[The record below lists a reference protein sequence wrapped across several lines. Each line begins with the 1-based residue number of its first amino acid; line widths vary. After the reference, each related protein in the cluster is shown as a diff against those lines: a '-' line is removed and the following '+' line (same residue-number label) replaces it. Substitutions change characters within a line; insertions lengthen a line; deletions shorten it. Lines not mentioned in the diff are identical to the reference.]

1 MDGEDIG
8 ILHDGNDDSSKEPI
22 TEDPITGEQ
31 GREDVLQLRDLLG
44 LRDED
49 IASSGALVVAGDKW
63 DHLRKRF
70 PPNGATRLML
80 AAQSGDKDR
89 VHLLLRCGANVD
101 DLDETGKSALD
112 YAVEHPEI
120 TLLLLQWDSII
131 PVRDNRAWMTDP
143 VIKLFLAERDKF
155 HRLLLSEEDEKVI
168 EAIRTS
174 ECNSMLAMGKG
185 RRWVNSEG
193 KSALYTVIKERSS
206 SYKKMWVLLI
216 GWNFVYAT
224 KDEKEYGLPFENDP
238 ELRRCVSESFV
249 TIQGYHVEKMSQ
261 KALIYRGELSESS
274 SADTVKTLF
283 REIDEEEYASA
294 ILQCLQDDP
303 SLEIVLDFSAC
314 KIGCMYPSNYGDA
327 WGLTD
332 FNTNRIYAGAKESSS
347 EGFERSDVLSN
358 LTHELAHKAF
368 ADVFEN
374 RGLPYKKV
382 GDEDSQEYYEEVVSE
397 IFSRRSE
404 VTYDPIIARALYAE
418 HDVAKLEDLSVQ
430 EKHKILYE
438 LIVRVPEMIVKYK
451 KSCKA
456 GNANKNGL
464 TRLQEQV
471 PGLMEFY
478 ENQVVPGIQ
487 EHIERNKK
495 AGKAVGRELLKTPHL
510 LSAYWRE
517 KVNILWAPNEI
528 SDPLISPHKE
538 LRVLVVS
545 NLSLGISHLKY
556 SSPNEKIMFVDWS
569 KYLNDESYFGS
580 AVNRLDITTFVIL
593 WDDLKEVPLCKRP
606 CVNRDCPGKML
617 KNDKKIVERTILMVP
632 KRLCPK
638 YPNYHYND
646 YKWKNLSMECKEQ
659 LRKKTLNLGGKEMEL
674 IDIVKGGC
682 GGNEE
687 KVETFLHE
695 KFDEEDISDMVN
707 RRSME
712 IGRPLDTMLMERWK
726 EMLHDHTDCFE
737 SRELRL
743 RVMKWDRNLI
753 NTRKEDAFVF
763 LYTEVIDLESLNLGS
778 LTEWDCS
785 SQNGARFYSCSLRKY
800 PDEVHYLIAKILRK
814 LMDEALN
821 KRWKYIHF
829 FRLEGG
835 ESVNLCSFKCHLL
848 HAFSDEIL
856 PSKFAGISLLKDAEW
871 NEALVITDAPGSGKS
886 VFINDLARRCKKEFP
901 DTWVEVVDLPQ
912 FDKFFKELK
921 GEISSKEETSHVL
934 YDIIKWGSDSVEEK
948 IFKLF
953 CDNRKKVF
961 IFFDGFDEIC
971 PESRQ
976 VVTSFLKAL
985 VNTTPVQVVVAART
999 HECQHLEESLSTL
1012 AYSLVPFD
1020 KIQQVRFMR
1029 KEWMAYLLML
1039 PEEEMSKKI
1048 DIIANCLET
1057 LGSLKTE
1064 DKPLFVKSL
1073 RRLRLSRK
1081 KDILIVSCRFD
1092 ALAAELMAAVESED
1106 SEEKLTEIPL
1116 HAWMLSSVTFE
1127 DNFNVLESLSVSV
1140 LYQRFFDI
1148 KMRVFLTEK
1157 EKLPDYEP
1165 SKATPFL
1172 TKIPVREFLKE
1183 MSAFLFTEDK
1193 EYEYELDSKER
1204 MVILRVGLVRER
1216 QGRIVFVH
1224 QTFAEYFFSI
1234 WLLEKAKTEKIT
1246 KLLLSSVLLLRKYE
1260 AVRQFMDCILR
1271 SETTSNAIALKCS
1284 SLNSTLKIAQMNTS
1298 GFPPSSWELIRNLQM
1313 CIYTSILECNRGIL
1327 AYICRNSGEYLQ
1339 RILFEGT
1346 IWVTVSEDHSI
1357 YPLYHIGHISDRGN
1371 NAFFF
1376 LRQCLSD
1383 FLFRSPRRNTYYLMT
1398 LNKMLTL
1405 SRDHGLIW
1413 EINSLLAGANLWWMG
1428 LEEYDL
1434 LRSNQGRKQ
1443 FKAIFEFLI
1452 ENKDVLGETLIK
1464 ILDKYQL
1471 CKLRTVAVFEFE
1483 IFVYFLDSISPD
1495 EEFENKFI
1503 LGDDFHEIVFRKV
1516 RSSPCAEVEEMWSF
1530 LVGKLSM
1537 EQVMDFL
1544 AAEKWNVLLAAFLNK
1559 VDESVLQFVWMSLK
1573 SELQEEQLKRLI
1585 FDATSDEPK
1594 HFPSKITNEDGDVFY
1609 KWLRMVLSDGSITLK
1624 EGIQILIQVD
1634 KYGKCFMFRHP
1645 SLVFAFQ
1652 EYLSQHPR
1660 GSQVL
1665 SDVEKRFYDR
1675 LAECCL
1681 ITENWRLPDFV
1692 EHVETSWRRLRP
1704 SLHDWLDYFVEEDDG
1719 LKGYLRHVSLE
1730 SNRHQV
1736 PALVIKAYVVLLER
1750 QLVLERTVFGEERFL
1765 SRKVDNWKFEERN
1778 FPVTL
1783 CSVCDDTKRTTS
1795 VFVGLFF
1802 SVLAQFVP
1810 MSVVEQM
1817 LVPPSAGQVQVLFV
1831 VQSMMRFE
1839 NRDTYLQ
1846 DLANELDKDH
1856 KDISSKYLTFDEW
1869 LALDDSD

>member
-22 TEDPITGEQ
+22 AEDPITGEQ

-101 DLDETGKSALD
+101 DLDGTGMSALD

-120 TLLLLQWDSII
+120 TLLLLQWDSLI
-131 PVRDNRAWMTDP
+131 PVRENRAWMTNP
-143 VIKLFLAERDKF
+143 IIKPFLAEREIF
-155 HRLLLSEEDEKVI
+155 HRLLLSEKYDKVI

-216 GWNFVYAT
+216 DWNFVYAT
-224 KDEKEYGLPFENDP
+224 KDEKKYGLTFENDP
-238 ELRRCVSESFV
+238 ELRRCVSERFV

-261 KALIYRGELSESS
+261 KALIYRGEWSESA
-274 SADTVKTLF
+274 SADTVKTFF

-456 GNANKNGL
+456 GNAYENGL
-464 TRLQEQV
+464 ARLQEQV
-471 PGLMEFY
+471 PELMEFY
-478 ENQVVPGIQ
+478 KIQVVPGIKD
-487 EHIERNKK
+487 HIERNKK

-517 KVNILWAPNEI
+517 KVNILWAPKVTN
-528 SDPLISPHKE
+528 DPFITDHKK
-538 LRVLVVS
+538 LRVMVVS
-545 NLSLGISHLKY
+545 NLSLGISHIKY

-569 KYLNDESYFGS
+569 KYLNDEWYFGS
-580 AVNRLDITTFVIL
+580 AVNRRDITTLVIL

-617 KNDKKIVERTILMVP
+617 ESIVERTILMVP
-632 KRLCPK
+632 KRLYPK

-659 LRKKTLNLGGKEMEL
+659 LRKKMLNLGGKEMEL

-687 KVETFLHE
+687 KAETFLHE

-737 SRELRL
+737 PRELRL
-743 RVMKWDRNLI
+743 REMEWDRNLI
-753 NTRKEDAFVF
+753 NTRKKDAFVF
-763 LYTEVIDLESLNLGS
+763 LYTEVIDLESLNLDS

-785 SQNGARFYSCSLRKY
+785 SQNGARFYSCRLRKY
-800 PDEVHYLIAKILRK
+800 PDEEQHLIDKISRK

-848 HAFSDEIL
+848 HDISDGIL
-856 PSKFAGISLLKDAEW
+856 PSKFAGISLLKDAQC
-871 NEALVITDAPGSGKS
+871 NEALVITDVPGSGKS
-886 VFINDLARRCKKEFP
+886 VFINDLARGFKKEFP

-912 FDKFFKELK
+912 FEKNFKELK
-921 GEISSKEETSHVL
+921 SEISSKEETLHVL
-934 YDIIKWGSDSVEEK
+934 YDIIKWRTDPVEEK

-961 IFFDGFDEIC
+961 IIFDGFDEIRQ
-971 PESRQ
+971 ESRQ

-1020 KIQQVRFMR
+1020 EIQQVRFMR
-1029 KEWMAYLLML
+1029 KEWIASLLMM
-1039 PEEEMSKKI
+1039 PVEESSKKI
-1048 DIIANCLET
+1048 DNIANCLET
-1057 LGSLKTE
+1057 SGSLKIE

-1073 RRLRLSRK
+1073 RILRLSRK
-1081 KDILIVSCRFD
+1081 KDILRVSCRFD
-1092 ALAAELMAAVESED
+1092 ALAAELMAAVESEG
-1106 SEEKLTEIPL
+1106 SEAKLTEIPL
-1116 HAWMLSSVTFE
+1116 HAWMLSSVAFE
-1127 DNFNVLESLSVSV
+1127 DNFNAIDSFKLSVF
-1140 LYQRFFDI
+1140 YERFFDI
-1148 KMRVFLTEK
+1148 MVRVFLTEK

-1165 SKATPFL
+1165 SKAAPFL
-1172 TKIPVREFLKE
+1172 TKTLVRDLLKDA
-1183 MSAFLFTEDK
+1183 SAFLLTEDK
-1193 EYEYELDSKER
+1193 EYDYEWGRMER
-1204 MVILRVGLVRER
+1204 MAILRVGLVRE
-1216 QGRIVFVH
+1216 
-1224 QTFAEYFFSI
+1224 
-1234 WLLEKAKTEKIT
+1234 
-1246 KLLLSSVLLLRKYE
+1246 
-1260 AVRQFMDCILR
+1260 
-1271 SETTSNAIALKCS
+1271 
-1284 SLNSTLKIAQMNTS
+1284 
-1298 GFPPSSWELIRNLQM
+1298 
-1313 CIYTSILECNRGIL
+1313 
-1327 AYICRNSGEYLQ
+1327 
-1339 RILFEGT
+1339 
-1346 IWVTVSEDHSI
+1346 
-1357 YPLYHIGHISDRGN
+1357 
-1371 NAFFF
+1371 
-1376 LRQCLSD
+1376 
-1383 FLFRSPRRNTYYLMT
+1383 
-1398 LNKMLTL
+1398 
-1405 SRDHGLIW
+1405 
-1413 EINSLLAGANLWWMG
+1413 
-1428 LEEYDL
+1428 
-1434 LRSNQGRKQ
+1434 
-1443 FKAIFEFLI
+1443 
-1452 ENKDVLGETLIK
+1452 
-1464 ILDKYQL
+1464 
-1471 CKLRTVAVFEFE
+1471 
-1483 IFVYFLDSISPD
+1483 
-1495 EEFENKFI
+1495 
-1503 LGDDFHEIVFRKV
+1503 
-1516 RSSPCAEVEEMWSF
+1516 
-1530 LVGKLSM
+1530 
-1537 EQVMDFL
+1537 
-1544 AAEKWNVLLAAFLNK
+1544 
-1559 VDESVLQFVWMSLK
+1559 
-1573 SELQEEQLKRLI
+1573 
-1585 FDATSDEPK
+1585 
-1594 HFPSKITNEDGDVFY
+1594 
-1609 KWLRMVLSDGSITLK
+1609 
-1624 EGIQILIQVD
+1624 
-1634 KYGKCFMFRHP
+1634 
-1645 SLVFAFQ
+1645 
-1652 EYLSQHPR
+1652 
-1660 GSQVL
+1660 SQVL
-1665 SDVEKRFYDR
+1665 SDVEKRFNDR

-1681 ITENWRLPDFV
+1681 ITENWRVPDFV

-1704 SLHDWLDYFVEEDDG
+1704 SLHDWLDYFVKEDDG
-1719 LKGYLRHVSLE
+1719 LKGYLRHVLLE
-1730 SNRHQV
+1730 ANRHQV

-1765 SRKVDNWKFEERN
+1765 SHMVDKWKFEKRQ
-1778 FPVTL
+1778 VTSW
-1783 CSVCDDTKRTTS
+1783 SVCDDTKRTTS
-1795 VFVGLFF
+1795 VFLGLFF
-1802 SVLAQFVP
+1802 GVLAQLVP

-1817 LVPPSAGQVQVLFV
+1817 LLRSYNLFLHCHAAKLHCM
-1831 VQSMMRFE
+1831 S
-1839 NRDTYLQ
+1839 T
-1846 DLANELDKDH
+1846 
-1856 KDISSKYLTFDEW
+1856 I
-1869 LALDDSD
+1869 